1 MSPSQQF
8 FFLNASLRK
17 IFGMDVTIKGVTF
30 GAVLLPIFLVKNPM
44 EQVFTVISHVPIT
57 MDQEKLVKKVFQ
69 DCAAT

>member
-1 MSPSQQF
+1 MTLTINLSVQMEV
-8 FFLNASLRK
+8 RK

-30 GAVLLPIFLVKNPM
+30 GAVLLPIFLVKNQM
-44 EQVFTVISHVPIT
+44 EPVFTVISHVLIT

>member
-1 MSPSQQF
+1 MTLTINLSVQMEV
-8 FFLNASLRK
+8 RK

-30 GAVLLPIFLVKNPM
+30 GAVLLPTFLVKNQM

>member
-1 MSPSQQF
+1 MTLTINLSVQMEV
-8 FFLNASLRK
+8 RK

-30 GAVLLPIFLVKNPM
+30 GAVLLPTFLVKNQM

-69 DCAAT
+69 D